1 MPKKVLHQVDLSS
14 IAKPVKPKKKKVVEP
29 VEPVEEP
36 VEEPKQYATKSLPVK
51 EKKPPTEKQLAARAK
66 LKAAREKKLADDKA
80 EKERI
85 ETEIKAKEEELARKK
100 AEQAEKRRLKRE
112 EKKANA
118 PLKPVVVSQ
127 VAVQPEEP
135 EVKLKLDDVIPKK
148 VDTAYTSTVGGRPEK
163 IYLAEHAA
171 EPRPRIVHPEQRKR
185 YYPFGLSVPVNKRM
199 R

>member
-1 MPKKVLHQVDLSS
+1 MPKKILHQVDLSS
-14 IAKPVKPKKKKVVEP
+14 IAKPVKPRKKKVVEEH
-29 VEPVEEP
+29 VDETGDADID
-36 VEEPKQYATKSLPVK
+36 EPKPYATKSLPKK

-66 LKAAREKKLADDKA
+66 LKAAREQKLEESRL

-85 ETEIKAKEEELARKK
+85 ENEIKQKEEELAKKK

-112 EKKANA
+112 EKKNNE
-118 PLKPVVVSQ
+118 PLKPEIVSE

-135 EVKLKLDDVIPKK
+135 EARLKLDDVLPKK
-148 VDTAYTSTVGGRPEK
+148 VEVKEILKEAKPT
-163 IYLAEHAA
+163 
-171 EPRPRIVHPEQRKR
+171 EPRPRIVHPEIRKR